1 MTRQEGGQCSIGLVR
16 ARTAWLGALGVA
28 GAAVARALRRKPL
41 PAPAPDPRA
50 EELRQKLDESRAV
63 VDEREEFESAETP
76 VDQAEPAEPAE
87 VSDRRRT
94 VHERG
99 RAAAEQM
106 RGAGPDDG

>member
-1 MTRQEGGQCSIGLVR
+1 M
-16 ARTAWLGALGVA
+16 AWLGGAIGVV
-28 GAAVARALRRKPL
+28 GAAAYRALKRKPVVE
-41 PAPAPDPRA
+41 PASDHRA
-50 EELRQKLDESRAV
+50 DELRRRLDESREL